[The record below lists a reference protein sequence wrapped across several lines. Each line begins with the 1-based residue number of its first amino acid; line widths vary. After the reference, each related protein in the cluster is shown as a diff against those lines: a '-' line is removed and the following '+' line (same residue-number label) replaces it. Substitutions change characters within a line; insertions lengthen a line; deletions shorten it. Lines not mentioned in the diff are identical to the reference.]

1 MVMYLNAYVHFSQF
15 SGFCADF
22 RINFAQIF
30 ASVKTYV
37 KNRGSHESSYRSSK
51 QFEFSAKISA
61 ERTNEF
67 FRQILRRNV
76 NTHWDPRLCNRS
88 ARKSTQH
95 VVNSYSNS
103 LQKLKKKKKTILRYI
118 VYGLRKTGLK
128 VLQILVGSNSEF
140 KRRLT
145 NAIHTLFAIL

>member
-51 QFEFSAKISA
+51 QFKFSAEITA
-61 ERTNEF
+61 ERTDGRTNE
-67 FRQILRRNV
+67 QTNENEPGIIEPGISSRREGRV
-76 NTHWDPRLCNRS
+76 
-88 ARKSTQH
+88 Q
-95 VVNSYSNS
+95 
-103 LQKLKKKKKTILRYI
+103 
-118 VYGLRKTGLK
+118 
-128 VLQILVGSNSEF
+128 VLQC
-140 KRRLT
+140 RRGLYKVVEQLYL
-145 NAIHTLFAIL
+145 I